1 MNEKQID
8 EYLNQFRAKG
18 IDNQTIEIYKQQI
31 IQSANSTQE
40 MYNFVE
46 RVNMH
51 TTHLTDPEQWAI
63 ACGANLAYINKQ
75 PLNIFKSG
83 LEVSNCSYLL
93 SNWWNINNREELFE
107 TLEWLAGIGDRDNYE
122 HVIYTYFT
130 LSVHERERYIRD
142 GGILEEEVADI
153 LEKIKQAR
161 KQFVEDGLIETEQPI
176 PNTMIWDYARI
187 INLCRFGLDCGY
199 LEEAEVSGIILYAAK
214 KIKPLYNSWK
224 ELGTAYVFSRSI
236 WNGLTD
242 YQEDIKRLNTL
253 LSDANSPWVT
263 LKWNIILS

>member
-18 IDNQTIEIYKQQI
+18 IDDETIEIYKQQI

-40 MYNFVE
+40 MYNFVG

-51 TTHLTDPEQWAI
+51 TTHLSLPEQWAV
-63 ACGANLAYINKQ
+63 ACGANLAYTNKQ

-83 LEVSNCSYLL
+83 LEVSDCGYLL
-93 SNWWNINNREELFE
+93 SNWWDINSREELLE
-107 TLEWLAGIGDRDNYE
+107 TLEWLDTTGHRNNYE

-130 LSVHERERYIRD
+130 LSQSESERYIRD
-142 GGILEEEVADI
+142 GGILEEGVAAI

-176 PNTMIWDYARI
+176 PNTAIWDYARI

-199 LEEAEVSGIILYAAK
+199 LEEEEVSSIILYVAK
-214 KIKPLYNSWK
+214 KIKPLYNSWE
-224 ELGTAYVFSRSI
+224 ELGTAYVFSRCI
-236 WNGLTD
+236 WNGLTG
-242 YQEDIKRLNTL
+242 YQENTEGLKTL

-263 LKWNIILS
+263 LDWNMILP